1 MPHVSVK
8 IIEGKPQA
16 QLDAIAKAVEKAV
29 VDQGVSE
36 KYVSVRLEEVPR
48 GDWMKTVYNPEIE
61 GGSGTLYKKP
71 GYDSI

>member
-29 VDQGVSE
+29 VDQGVSDT
-36 KYVSVRLEEVPR
+36 YVSVRLEEVPR
-48 GDWMKTVYNPEIE
+48 ADWMKEVYKPEIE
-61 GGSGTLYKKP
+61 GGAGNLYKKP
-71 GYDSI
+71 GYDNI